1 MMEQC
6 KAQHTPE
13 PEFVLIR
20 NKEFRTILPRDYLT
34 DQVLTR
40 IGLNERQRKAVDF
53 IKVSKKITNKDLR
66 QLTDAIYRTD
76 LPPKK
81 WTQRRVGGSI
91 TTGSKT
97 GGVLWM
103 GRGVNL
109 SGLTGI

>member
-1 MMEQC
+1 MNFDNRFFAEFKFTKEQIE
-6 KAQHTPE
+6 KN
-13 PEFVLIR
+13 F
-20 NKEFRTILPRDYLT
+20 N
-34 DQVLTR
+34 
-40 IGLNERQRKAVDF
+40 N
-53 IKVSKKITNKDLR
+53 
-66 QLTDAIYRTD
+66 D

-103 GRGVNL
+103 GRGISL